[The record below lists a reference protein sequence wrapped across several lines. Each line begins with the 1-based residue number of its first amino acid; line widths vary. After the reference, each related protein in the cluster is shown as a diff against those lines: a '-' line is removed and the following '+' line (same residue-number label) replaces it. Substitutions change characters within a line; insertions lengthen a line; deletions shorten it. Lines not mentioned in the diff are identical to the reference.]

1 MNLFNKNYPYH
12 LPLLIA
18 GAVLLLFPALG
29 AVHLFDWDEINFA
42 ESAREMLTS
51 GDYRHVQI
59 NYEPFIEKPPL
70 FFWLQV
76 ICMKIFGV
84 NEFAARLPNAVCGV
98 ITLVLF
104 YKIGKKLYDG
114 LFGFLWAFAYIGS
127 FLPNLYFK
135 SAIIDPV
142 FNLFIFLGLYFLMQC
157 IWSADDKKIAQ
168 SVKNAVFAGF
178 FTGLA
183 VLTKGPVGFLLV
195 FLSFIVFWISKQNF
209 KQLIKFS
216 FIRVGNWQSV
226 LIYALVVFL
235 VSCSWFALDVF
246 ERGAGYFAEFV
257 KYQIRLFTTPDAGH
271 EQPFFY
277 HFVVVLVGCFPM
289 SAFGLRAFY
298 YKNLPENNTISTE
311 TSPSLGSRGVVSTTL
326 QGGVRGGL
334 GNSFRLMMLCIFWV
348 VMIIFSIAQTKI
360 VHYSSMAYF
369 PLSFLCAYALY
380 HLLEEN
386 VFVSRWSVF
395 FVAFLGSIF
404 GLALTIL
411 PIAFQYKEKFFYLI
425 EDNFAVA
432 CLSQDIFW
440 SGWEFLIGAFYLFCV
455 WLGVYYFSK
464 KMLQK
469 AILTLFLSTAIFL
482 SALTVIIAPKIE
494 AYFQK
499 PMVDFYENLAQ
510 KDVYAIPFQFKSYAQ
525 YFYKKVPKYTH
536 AKAYNYKEKFMVE
549 QWLLRGDDVDKPA
562 YFVIKVNDTLEMRM
576 HEPLGVKKMHQ
587 KGGFV
592 FYERQLR
599 KK

>member
-84 NEFAARLPNAVCGV
+84 NEFAARLPNAICGV
-98 ITLVLF
+98 ITLFLF

-114 LFGFLWAFAYIGS
+114 LFGFLWALAYIGS

-142 FNLFIFLGLYFLMQC
+142 FNLFIFLGLYFLMQS
-157 IWSADDKKIAQ
+157 IWSADHKKMRESI
-168 SVKNAVFAGF
+168 KNAVFAGL

-195 FLSFIVFWISKQNF
+195 FLSFVVFWINKQEFNKISK
-209 KQLIKFS
+209 LS
-216 FIRVGNWQSV
+216 FVRVGNWQSV
-226 LIYALVVFL
+226 LTYALVVFF
-235 VSCSWFALDVF
+235 VSCFWFAADVF
-246 ERGAGYFAEFV
+246 ERGTGYFIEFIN
-257 KYQIRLFTTPDAGH
+257 YQIRLFTTPDAGH

-277 HFVVVLVGCFPM
+277 HFVVVFVGCFPM

-298 YKNLPENNTISTE
+298 YKNVPENNDE
-311 TSPSLGSRGVVSTTL
+311 TTPDPSLARRGVMSPTL
-326 QGGVRGGL
+326 QGGVRGGF
-334 GNSFRLMMLCIFWV
+334 GNSFRVMMLCIFWV

-380 HLLEEN
+380 HLLAEN

-395 FVAFLGSIF
+395 FVAFLGSVF
-404 GLALTIL
+404 GLAVTIL

-425 EDNFAVA
+425 EDDFAVA
-432 CLSQDIFW
+432 CLSQDVVW
-440 SGWEFLIGAFYLFCV
+440 GGWEFLIGAFYLFCV

-469 AILTLFLSTAIFL
+469 AILTLFASTAIFL
-482 SALTVIIAPKIE
+482 SILAVIIVPKIE
-494 AYFQK
+494 AYFQR
-499 PMVDFYENLAQ
+499 PMIEFYKNLAG

-525 YFYKKVPKYTH
+525 YFYQKYPKYDNP
-536 AKAYNYKEKFMVE
+536 KAYDYKDKNNVE
-549 QWLLRGDDVDKPA
+549 QWLLRGADVDKPA
-562 YFVIKVNDTLEMRM
+562 YFVIKVNDTLEMKKY
-576 HEPLGVKKMHQ
+576 EDTNVKKMYQ
-587 KGGFV
+587 GGGFV
-592 FYERQLR
+592 FYERQLQ

>member
-1 MNLFNKNYPYH
+1 M
-12 LPLLIA
+12 PLLIA
-18 GAVLLLFPALG
+18 VAVLLLFPALG

-84 NEFAARLPNAVCGV
+84 NEFAARFPNAVCGV

-114 LFGFLWAFAYIGS
+114 LFGFLWALAYIGS

-157 IWSADDKKIAQ
+157 IWSADDKKLAQ
-168 SVKNAVFAGF
+168 SIKNAIFAGL

-195 FLSFIVFWISKQNF
+195 FLSFLVFWISKQEFSKIFN
-209 KQLIKFS
+209 KTLKFS
-216 FIRVGNWQSV
+216 FVRVGNWQSV
-226 LIYALVVFL
+226 LTYALVVFL
-235 VSCSWFALDVF
+235 VSCFWFALDVF
-246 ERGAGYFAEFV
+246 ERGTGYFIEFIN
-257 KYQIRLFTTPDAGH
+257 YQIRLFTTPDAGH

-298 YKNLPENNTISTE
+298 YKNPPENNNENNIENDQNNTE
-311 TSPSLGSRGVVSTTL
+311 KNNTK
-326 QGGVRGGL
+326 
-334 GNSFRLMMLCIFWV
+334 GNNFRVMMLCIFWV
-348 VMIIFSIAQTKI
+348 VMIVFSIAQTKI

-380 HLLEEN
+380 YLLAEN
-386 VFVSRWSVF
+386 VFVSRWRIF

-425 EDNFAVA
+425 KDNFAVA
-432 CLSQDIFW
+432 CLSQNVFW
-440 SGWEFLIGAFYLFCV
+440 GGWEFLIGAFYLFCV

-469 AILTLFLSTAIFL
+469 AILTLFLSTAVFL
-482 SALTVIIAPKIE
+482 SALTVVIAPKIE

-499 PMVDFYENLAQ
+499 PMIEFYESLAQ

-536 AKAYNYKEKFMVE
+536 KKAYNYKEKFMVE
-549 QWLLRGDDVDKPA
+549 QWLLRGDDVDKSA

-592 FYERQLR
+592 FYERKLQ

>member
-29 AVHLFDWDEINFA
+29 IVHLFDWDEINFA
-42 ESAREMLTS
+42 ESAREMLTT

-59 NYEPFIEKPPL
+59 NYTPFIEKPPL
-70 FFWLQV
+70 FFWLQAL
-76 ICMKIFGV
+76 CMKIFGV

-98 ITLVLF
+98 VTLVLF
-104 YKIGKKLYDG
+104 YKIGKKMLDG
-114 LFGFLWAFAYIGS
+114 LFGFLWSLSYIGS

-142 FNLFIFLGLYFLMQC
+142 FNLFIFLGLYFLMQS
-157 IWSADDKKIAQ
+157 IWSADDKKLAQ
-168 SVKNAVFAGF
+168 SIKNAIFSGI

-195 FLSFIVFWISKQNF
+195 FLSFVVFWISKQD
-209 KQLIKFS
+209 FS
-216 FIRVGNWQSV
+216 KILKLTFVRVGNWQSV
-226 LIYALVVFL
+226 SIYALVVFF
-235 VSCSWFALDVF
+235 VSCSWFALDVW
-246 ERGAGYFAEFV
+246 ERGMSYFVEFV
-257 KYQIRLFTTPDAGH
+257 NYQIRLFTTPDAGH

-277 HFVVVLVGCFPM
+277 HFVVVFVGCFPM

-298 YKNLPENNTISTE
+298 YKNLPKNKENNTKS
-311 TSPSLGSRGVVSTTL
+311 
-326 QGGVRGGL
+326 
-334 GNSFRLMMLCIFWV
+334 NDFRVMMLCIFWV

-395 FVAFLGSIF
+395 FVAFFGSIF
-404 GLALTIL
+404 GLVLTIL

-425 EDNFAVA
+425 KDGFAVA
-432 CLSQDIFW
+432 CLSQDVFW
-440 SGWEFLIGAFYLFCV
+440 GGWEFLIGAFYLFCV

-464 KMLQK
+464 KMVQK

-482 SALTVIIAPKIE
+482 SALAMIIAPKIE

-499 PMVDFYENLAQ
+499 PMIDFYKDLSE
-510 KDVYAIPFQFKSYAQ
+510 KDVYVISYQFRSYAQ
-525 YFYKKVPKYTH
+525 YFYKKAPKYTH
-536 AKAYNYKEKFMVE
+536 PKAYNKENFMIE

-562 YFVIKVNDTLEMRM
+562 YFVAKINDTLRM
-576 HEPLGVKKMHQ
+576 QMQEPMGVKKMYY
-587 KGGFV
+587 KGGFA
-592 FYERQLR
+592 FYERKLQ